1 MRGDPVV
8 AVCGDMAVE
17 PLWCQALVEHHPQA
31 DRAGLIIAEELL
43 SSIGGGVIDNH
54 HLEFGSFSFWTDGK
68 A

>member
-1 MRGDPVV
+1 
-8 AVCGDMAVE
+8 
-17 PLWCQALVEHHPQA
+17 
-31 DRAGLIIAEELL
+31 LIIAEELL